1 MLQTQHPQVVQ
12 TQFHYLEFSVNLI
25 EQICICQLFG
35 KLPPTKIPSS
45 KIIEGE
51 RLGDFLRK
59 VVLHSVIFTEC
70 FFLLYNRTYDSEKK
84 GKSGCWCKPQ
94 MRDWLY
100 CRIGY
105 GHGSAPCNCIRDIQ
119 LLPIRI
125 RISVCFCL
133 RIIIV
138 MLIFHVAFPH
148 QRKSVS
154 SSASTDA
161 EAQQGGNQCL
171 FVEGLQQVH

>member
-1 MLQTQHPQVVQ
+1 MAPMILKRKEKAVVGANRKC
-12 TQFHYLEFSVNLI
+12 EI
-25 EQICICQLFG
+25 GCIAG
-35 KLPPTKIPSS
+35 K
-45 KIIEGE
+45 
-51 RLGDFLRK
+51 DM
-59 VVLHSVIFTEC
+59 V
-70 FFLLYNRTYDSEKK
+70 D
-84 GKSGCWCKPQ
+84 
-94 MRDWLY
+94 
-100 CRIGY
+100 
-105 GHGSAPCNCIRDIQ
+105 Q
-119 LLPIRI
+119 LLPIKI

-148 QRKSVS
+148 QHKSVS

>member
-1 MLQTQHPQVVQ
+1 
-12 TQFHYLEFSVNLI
+12 
-25 EQICICQLFG
+25 
-35 KLPPTKIPSS
+35 
-45 KIIEGE
+45 
-51 RLGDFLRK
+51 
-59 VVLHSVIFTEC
+59 
-70 FFLLYNRTYDSEKK
+70 
-84 GKSGCWCKPQ
+84 

-100 CRIGY
+100 CREGN

-133 RIIIV
+133 RIVIV

-154 SSASTDA
+154 SSASTLKTQKHNKEETSAYLSKVFNKCINSCIFFVFGALEWITVTSLRGISPDPTWIWKA
-161 EAQQGGNQCL
+161 KRLLRPFHKIFALYKIKSYTGYCLLFQEASI
-171 FVEGLQQVH
+171 FF

>member
-1 MLQTQHPQVVQ
+1 MAPMILKRK
-12 TQFHYLEFSVNLI
+12 E
-25 EQICICQLFG
+25 
-35 KLPPTKIPSS
+35 
-45 KIIEGE
+45 
-51 RLGDFLRK
+51 K
-59 VVLHSVIFTEC
+59 VVVGA
-70 FFLLYNRTYDSEKK
+70 NRKCEI
-84 GKSGCWCKPQ
+84 GCIN
-94 MRDWLY
+94 
-100 CRIGY
+100 CREGY

-171 FVEGLQQVH
+171 FVEGFQQVH

>member
-1 MLQTQHPQVVQ
+1 MLIDSVHHWHALQTQHPQVVQ
-12 TQFHYLEFSVNLI
+12 MQFHYLEFSVNLI
-25 EQICICQLFG
+25 EWV
-35 KLPPTKIPSS
+35 PPTKA
-45 KIIEGE
+45 KIIEGK

-70 FFLLYNRTYDSEKK
+70 FFLLYNGTYDSEKK
-84 GKSGCWCKPQ
+84 EKSGCWCKPQ
-94 MRDWLY
+94 MRD

-133 RIIIV
+133 RIILV

-148 QRKSVS
+148 QRKSVLS
-154 SSASTDA
+154 STSIAIDA
-161 EAQQGGNQCL
+161 RAQQGGNKCL
-171 FVEGLQQVH
+171 FVEGLQQVN

>member
-1 MLQTQHPQVVQ
+1 M
-12 TQFHYLEFSVNLI
+12 
-25 EQICICQLFG
+25 
-35 KLPPTKIPSS
+35 
-45 KIIEGE
+45 
-51 RLGDFLRK
+51 
-59 VVLHSVIFTEC
+59 
-70 FFLLYNRTYDSEKK
+70 FFLLYNGTYDSEKK

-94 MRDWLY
+94 MRD

-105 GHGSAPCNCIRDIQ
+105 GHSSAPCNCIRDIQ
-119 LLPIRI
+119 LLPITI
-125 RISVCFCL
+125 RISVLFCL
-133 RIIIV
+133 RILIV

-171 FVEGLQQVH
+171 FVEGFQQKCINSCIFFVLGALEWITVTSVRGISPDPT

>member
-1 MLQTQHPQVVQ
+1 MSKYV
-12 TQFHYLEFSVNLI
+12 SVNFLENCSNEVMFLQPKFPAQKYLRAKDLGI
-25 EQICICQLFG
+25 SWEKLFYI
-35 KLPPTKIPSS
+35 LWFSLS
-45 KIIEGE
+45 A
-51 RLGDFLRK
+51 
-59 VVLHSVIFTEC
+59 
-70 FFLLYNRTYDSEKK
+70 FFYLYNRTYDSEKK

-100 CRIGY
+100 CREGY
-105 GHGSAPCNCIRDIQ
+105 GHHSATCNCIRDIQ

-161 EAQQGGNQCL
+161 EAQQGGNKCV

>member
-1 MLQTQHPQVVQ
+1 M
-12 TQFHYLEFSVNLI
+12 
-25 EQICICQLFG
+25 
-35 KLPPTKIPSS
+35 
-45 KIIEGE
+45 
-51 RLGDFLRK
+51 
-59 VVLHSVIFTEC
+59 
-70 FFLLYNRTYDSEKK
+70 YNGTYDSEKK

-94 MRDWLY
+94 MRD

-171 FVEGLQQVH
+171 FVEGFQQVH